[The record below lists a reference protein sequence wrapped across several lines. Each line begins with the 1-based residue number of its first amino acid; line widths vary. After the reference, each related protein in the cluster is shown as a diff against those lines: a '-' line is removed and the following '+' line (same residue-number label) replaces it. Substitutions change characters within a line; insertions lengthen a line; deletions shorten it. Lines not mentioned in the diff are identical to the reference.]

1 MPEIAQVLTFLKIPF
16 HLEDKKHPADF
27 FEPGRAR
34 YRLKNEDNTLVNPDI
49 KNKMQLYLRL
59 GEYIPKLKGRVKQQ
73 EAVLNEAANVGV
85 RKKDKKNKKKR

>member
-49 KNKMQLYLRL
+49 KNSKILFLVFLTLCYRD
-59 GEYIPKLKGRVKQQ
+59 
-73 EAVLNEAANVGV
+73 AAILEVG
-85 RKKDKKNKKKR
+85 